1 MGNASKPEPIP
12 AGCILTLAAAAVVG
26 IAVAVITPKPSEP
39 SPSPSPEAAAPR
51 ISASEGREALA
62 MAQRSGMI
70 DRHEMGTAGFARV
83 YAGRRW
89 ESLSLLERTGV
100 CGAALACYR
109 SAGATGVRVIGR
121 DGGNLATFD
130 MTLGYRKD

>member
-12 AGCILTLAAAAVVG
+12 AGCVLTLAAAAVVG
-26 IAVAVITPKPSEP
+26 IAVAVITPKTSET

-121 DGGNLATFD
+121 DGGSLATFD